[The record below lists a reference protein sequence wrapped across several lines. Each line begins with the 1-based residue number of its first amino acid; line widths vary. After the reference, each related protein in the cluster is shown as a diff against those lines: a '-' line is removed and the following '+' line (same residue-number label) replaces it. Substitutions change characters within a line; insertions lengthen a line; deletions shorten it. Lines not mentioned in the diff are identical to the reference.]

1 MKYAVAGMTGLG
13 ILLLAGVTIQTVQT
27 KAVRQNEL
35 DTALS
40 NAMRRSMET
49 VSTNPVY
56 PIQSEEELKADV
68 VEYFSES
75 LKGNGT
81 YQISFG
87 AADLEHGI
95 LNVRAE
101 QTYAQAIGSGK
112 VSAEKTV
119 ILEEYQKK
127 KGEYFTVCFLDS
139 NGRVIKQVR
148 MHGGDFLSADVLP
161 AGYLKEVGKSF
172 LGWKKTGEES
182 LWLYT
187 EELLEKI
194 PVLSDMEFVGV
205 VEEREEQT

>member
-1 MKYAVAGMTGLG
+1 MRVEQEGEEKMKYAVAGMTGLG

-112 VSAEKTV
+112 VSGRENCDPGRISEEKRR
-119 ILEEYQKK
+119 IFYRLFS
-127 KGEYFTVCFLDS
+127 G
-139 NGRVIKQVR
+139 
-148 MHGGDFLSADVLP
+148 
-161 AGYLKEVGKSF
+161 
-172 LGWKKTGEES
+172 
-182 LWLYT
+182 
-187 EELLEKI
+187 
-194 PVLSDMEFVGV
+194 
-205 VEEREEQT
+205 